1 MSQMHYFYRLYS
13 NATLYHN
20 RLLKL
25 KKTDNIMSKT
35 IVFNSD
41 NKPTLTEKTNIIN
54 FLFEN
59 LQEYGDP
66 ASDIEKA
73 IDYALQEGTSSFGG
87 FVLVAYKDDIIVGA
101 VVINQTGMKDYIP
114 ENILVYIA
122 THRKHR
128 GKGLGKKL
136 VKEAINISEGNI
148 ALHVEPNNPAKHL
161 YEKLGFSNKY
171 LEMRF
176 NKKK

>member
-1 MSQMHYFYRLYS
+1 
-13 NATLYHN
+13 
-20 RLLKL
+20 
-25 KKTDNIMSKT
+25 MSKT

-41 NKPTLTEKTNIIN
+41 NKPTLTEKENIIN

-59 LQEYGDP
+59 LQEYTDP

-73 IDYALQEGTSSFGG
+73 INYALQETPSFGG
-87 FVLVAYKDDIIVGA
+87 FVLVSYLNSSIVGA

-122 THRKHR
+122 IHHQHR

-136 VKEAINISEGNI
+136 VKEAIEIAEGNI
-148 ALHVEPNNPAKHL
+148 ALHVEPNNPARHL
-161 YEKLGFSNKY
+161 YEKLGFSSKY

>member
-1 MSQMHYFYRLYS
+1 
-13 NATLYHN
+13 
-20 RLLKL
+20 
-25 KKTDNIMSKT
+25 MSKT

-41 NKPTLTEKTNIIN
+41 NKPTLAEKENIIN

-73 IDYALQEGTSSFGG
+73 INYALQEADSFGG
-87 FVLVAYKDDIIVGA
+87 FVLVAYIDNSIVGA

-114 ENILVYIA
+114 ENILVYVAI
-122 THRKHR
+122 HRKHR

-136 VKEAINISEGNI
+136 VMEAIDISKGNI
-148 ALHVEPNNPAKHL
+148 ALHVEPDNPARRL
-161 YEKLGFSNKY
+161 YERLGFSNKY

>member
-1 MSQMHYFYRLYS
+1 
-13 NATLYHN
+13 
-20 RLLKL
+20 
-25 KKTDNIMSKT
+25 MSKT

-41 NKPTLTEKTNIIN
+41 NKPTLTEKENIIN

-59 LQEYGDP
+59 LQEYTDP
-66 ASDIEKA
+66 ASDIKKA
-73 IDYALQEGTSSFGG
+73 IDYALQETPSFGG
-87 FVLVAYKDDIIVGA
+87 FVLVSYLNNSIVGA

-122 THRKHR
+122 IHHQHR

-136 VKEAINISEGNI
+136 VKEAIETAEGNI
-148 ALHVEPNNPAKHL
+148 ALHVEPNNPARHL
-161 YEKLGFSNKY
+161 YEKLGFSSKY

>member
-1 MSQMHYFYRLYS
+1 
-13 NATLYHN
+13 
-20 RLLKL
+20 
-25 KKTDNIMSKT
+25 MSKT

-41 NKPTLTEKTNIIN
+41 NKPTLTEKENIIQ

-73 IDYALQEGTSSFGG
+73 INYALKETPSFGG
-87 FVLVAYKDDIIVGA
+87 FLMVSYLADLIVGA

-122 THRKHR
+122 IHQQHR
-128 GKGLGKKL
+128 GKGIGKKL
-136 VKEAINISEGNI
+136 VQQAIETADGNI
-148 ALHVEPNNPAKHL
+148 ALHVEPDNPAKQL
-161 YEKLGFSNKY
+161 YEKLGFNSKY

-176 NKKK
+176 NKKE

>member
-1 MSQMHYFYRLYS
+1 
-13 NATLYHN
+13 
-20 RLLKL
+20 
-25 KKTDNIMSKT
+25 MSKT

-41 NKPTLTEKTNIIN
+41 NKPTLTEKENIIN

-73 IDYALQEGTSSFGG
+73 INYALQESESFGG
-87 FVLVAYKDDIIVGA
+87 FVLVAYIENSIVGA

-114 ENILVYIA
+114 ENILVYVAI
-122 THRKHR
+122 HHKHR

-136 VKEAINISEGNI
+136 VMEAIDISKGNI
-148 ALHVEPNNPAKHL
+148 ALHVEPDNPARRL
-161 YEKLGFSNKY
+161 YERLGFSNKY

>member
-1 MSQMHYFYRLYS
+1 
-13 NATLYHN
+13 
-20 RLLKL
+20 
-25 KKTDNIMSKT
+25 MSKT

>member
-1 MSQMHYFYRLYS
+1 MSQ
-13 NATLYHN
+13 T
-20 RLLKL
+20 K
-25 KKTDNIMSKT
+25 
-35 IVFNSD
+35 VFNSD
-41 NKPTLTEKTNIIN
+41 NKPTLEEKKSIID

-66 ASDIEKA
+66 KSDIEKA
-73 IDYALQEGTSSFGG
+73 INYALKETPSFGG
-87 FVLVAYKDDIIVGA
+87 FVLVSYLDDIIVGA

-122 THRKHR
+122 IHQKHR
-128 GKGLGKKL
+128 GRGLGKQL
-136 VKEAINISEGNI
+136 VQKTIDNANGNI
-148 ALHVEPNNPAKHL
+148 ALHVEPHNPARKL
-161 YEKLGFSNKY
+161 YEKLGFNSKY